1 MKTTLTKRGQ
11 IAVPAEIRKKFRLQP
26 GSKLYWLNTG
36 KEIKLVPVSA
46 DPIEAMYGS
55 ASGKKLTEKL
65 LKERRKDKER
75 EKR

>member
-11 IAVPAEIRKKFRLQP
+11 IAVPAEIRKKYGLQP

-46 DPIEAMYGS
+46 DPIEAMHGS